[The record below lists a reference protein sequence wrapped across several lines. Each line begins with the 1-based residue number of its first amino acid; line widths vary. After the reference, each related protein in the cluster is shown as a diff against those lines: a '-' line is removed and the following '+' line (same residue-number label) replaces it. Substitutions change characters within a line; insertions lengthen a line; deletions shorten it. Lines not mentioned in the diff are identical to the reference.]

1 MIFSQKQRV
10 KKKNQFLLIFIHA
23 QEQYLSDKNRS
34 LSLASEEKGALG
46 LAVLIGEWHLV
57 YLAIPASTEE
67 RRGMKVGLWNSCF
80 PGWVS
85 KITWPQNAGGQQ
97 SFVLLE
103 TLQPSLPGVSAP
115 QGDVVTF
122 SRVLGEISHL
132 VSPVTTE
139 MKWTMGWIA
148 SQLVY

>member
-1 MIFSQKQRV
+1 M
-10 KKKNQFLLIFIHA
+10 
-23 QEQYLSDKNRS
+23 YLVI
-34 LSLASEEKGALG
+34 LASAEEM
-46 LAVLIGEWHLV
+46 
-57 YLAIPASTEE
+57 
-67 RRGMKVGLWNSCF
+67 RGMNIGLWNSCF

-85 KITWPQNAGGQQ
+85 KMTWPQNVEGQQ
-97 SFVLLE
+97 RFVLLE
-103 TLQPSLPGVSAP
+103 TLYPSLPGISAP

-139 MKWTMGWIA
+139 MKWTMGLIA